1 MQNQFQLY
9 LKRKAFTKL
18 IQSEMSTG
26 PLDKNWVYNIWEPS
40 LPYCKKCL
48 CEIPIEKVTHKKEPN
63 KVIIDECKCKLSF
76 IQKILKKRL
85 EYIFLTKDGIKLLRR
100 EKKIINLCQNEQ

>member
-1 MQNQFQLY
+1 
-9 LKRKAFTKL
+9 
-18 IQSEMSTG
+18 MSTG
-26 PLDKNWVYNIWEPS
+26 PLDKNWIYNIWEPN

-48 CEIPIEKVTHKKEPN
+48 CEVPIEKITLYRPYAHKKDPN
-63 KVIIDECKCKLSF
+63 NEAIIDECKCKLSF
-76 IQKILKKRL
+76 IQKIFKKRL